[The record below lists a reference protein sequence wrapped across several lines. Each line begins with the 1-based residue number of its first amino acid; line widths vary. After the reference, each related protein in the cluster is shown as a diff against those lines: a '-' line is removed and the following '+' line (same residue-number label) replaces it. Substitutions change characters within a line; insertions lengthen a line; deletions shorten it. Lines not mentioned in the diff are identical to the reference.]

1 MNGWKFGVEDEKKN
15 ERKNMEVVRF
25 EMKKV
30 KFEFNKDRE
39 YDSEEMKKVI

>member
-1 MNGWKFGVEDEKKN
+1 
-15 ERKNMEVVRF
+15 MEVVRF